1 MDEVHSDFVGMSD
14 CEFEERISRG
24 EQYRDGRRVV
34 LTARG
39 FDQVNFAIRAGYDVA
54 VVCPVLNP
62 EFRTYVRVVTNPET
76 GELEPG
82 PTGFSAFGPEEL
94 YYTVRTVPL
103 PSIINAYLVHRTL
116 AFNETIFLD
125 DLIEEYVGI
134 RSHKGV
140 TRLKSHV
147 ATWNGKSFDIP
158 FDRFANGM
166 RFVSYH

>member
-1 MDEVHSDFVGMSD
+1 MDEVHCDQVGMSD
-14 CEFEERISRG
+14 CEFTEQIELG
-24 EQYRDGRRVV
+24 EQYHNGKRVV

-39 FDQVNFAIRAGYDVA
+39 FDQVNLAIRKGYDVA
-54 VVCPVLNP
+54 VVCPVLNS
-62 EFRTYVRVVTNPET
+62 EFTTYVRVVTNPET

-103 PSIINAYLVHRTL
+103 PSIINAYLVHPTL
-116 AFNETIFLD
+116 AFNETVWLD
-125 DLIEEYVGI
+125 DLIEEFVGY
-134 RSHKGV
+134 RSHRGA

-158 FDRFANGM
+158 YDRFTNGM
-166 RFVSYH
+166 RFVSFH

>member
-1 MDEVHSDFVGMSD
+1 MEEVHSDQVGMSD
-14 CEFEERISRG
+14 SECEELLALG
-24 EQYRDGRRVV
+24 EQFRNGKRIV

-39 FDQVNFAIRAGYDVA
+39 FDQVNLAIRKGYDVA

-62 EFRTYVRVVTNPET
+62 EFITYVRVVMNPET

-82 PTGFSAFGPEEL
+82 PTGFSAFGLEEM

-103 PSIINAYLVHRTL
+103 PSIINAYLVHPTL
-116 AFNETIFLD
+116 AFNETVWLD

>member
-1 MDEVHSDFVGMSD
+1 MEEVHSDQVGMSD
-14 CEFEERISRG
+14 SEFEELLALG
-24 EQYRDGRRVV
+24 EQFRNGNRIV

-39 FDQVNFAIRAGYDVA
+39 FDQVNLAIRKGYAVA
-54 VVCPVLNP
+54 VVMPVLNP
-62 EFRTYVRVVTNPET
+62 EFKTYVRVVTNAET

-103 PSIINAYLVHRTL
+103 PSIINAYLVHPTL
-116 AFNETIFLD
+116 AFNETVWLD

-158 FDRFANGM
+158 FERFANGI